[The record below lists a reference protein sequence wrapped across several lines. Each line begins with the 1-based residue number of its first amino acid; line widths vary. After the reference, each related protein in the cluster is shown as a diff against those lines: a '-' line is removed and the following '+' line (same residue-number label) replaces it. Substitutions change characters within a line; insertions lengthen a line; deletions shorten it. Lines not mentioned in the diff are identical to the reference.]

1 MKITVL
7 DRNTLGEDL
16 DLSVITEMG
25 DVTLFER
32 TPPEKV
38 AENIG
43 DAEVIILNKVKLNGD
58 NLSGAKNLKLI
69 CVAATGFDNIDVE
82 YCKNHGIAVAN
93 VCGYSTDSV
102 AQLTVSLALSLIMH
116 LEKYHKHVTS
126 GEYTKS
132 GVENH
137 LKPTFHE
144 LSSMCWGIVGMGN
157 IGKKVS
163 EVAKAFGMRVL
174 YFKKNPVDDEN
185 CVTLPELMKNS
196 DIISVHLP
204 LSAETRGIISKDM
217 ISLMKKSAVLVNV
230 ARGAVIDEKAVA
242 DAVKSGSIGG
252 FATDVYSVEPL
263 GEDSP
268 FMEILHNE
276 NTVFTP
282 HMAWG
287 SFESRMRCIAQ
298 IRKNIEAFFEGKI
311 RNRVDL

>member
-16 DLSVITEMG
+16 DISVITEMG
-25 DVTLFER
+25 NVTVFER

-38 AENIG
+38 SENIG
-43 DAEVIILNKVKLNGD
+43 DSDVIILNKVKLNSD
-58 NLSGAKNLKLI
+58 NLSDAKNLKLI

-132 GVENH
+132 GVQNH

-163 EVAKAFGMRVL
+163 EVAKAFGMKVL
-174 YFKKNPVDDEN
+174 YFKKTPVDDEA
-185 CVTLPELMKNS
+185 CVTLEEVMKKS

-204 LSAETRGIISKDM
+204 LSEETKGIINESM
-217 ISLMKKSAVLVNV
+217 ISQMKKSAVLVNV
-230 ARGAVIDEKAVA
+230 ARGAVIDEKAVT
-242 DAVKSGSIGG
+242 DAIKSGSIGG

-263 GEDSP
+263 TEDSP
-268 FMEILHNE
+268 FNEILHNE
-276 NTVFTP
+276 NTIFTP

-287 SFESRMRCIAQ
+287 SYESRMRCISE
-298 IRKNIEAFFEGKI
+298 IRKNIEAFFRGEI

>member
-1 MKITVL
+1 MKITIL
-7 DRNTLGEDL
+7 DRNTLGDDL
-16 DLSVITEMG
+16 DISVITSMG
-25 DVTLFER
+25 DVTLYDS

-38 AENIG
+38 KDNIG
-43 DAEVIILNKVKLNGD
+43 DSDVLILNKVKLNEG
-58 NLSGAKNLKLI
+58 NLKDAKNLKLI
-69 CVAATGFDNIDVE
+69 CIAATGYDNVDVT
-82 YCKNHGIAVAN
+82 YCRNHGIAVAN

-102 AQLTVSLALSLIMH
+102 AQLTVSLALSLVMY

-132 GVENH
+132 GVQNH

-163 EVAKAFGMRVL
+163 DVAKAFGMKVI
-174 YFKKNPVDDEN
+174 YFKKHPVDDEN
-185 CVTLPELMKNS
+185 CVTLPELMKNA

-204 LSAETRGIISKDM
+204 LSQETKGIISKEM
-217 ISLMKKSAVLVNV
+217 LALMKKSAVLVNV
-230 ARGAVIDEKAVA
+230 ARGAVIDEKAVT
-242 DAVKSGSIGG
+242 DAIKNEEIGG

-263 GEDSP
+263 QPDSP
-268 FMEILHNE
+268 FMEILNNE
-276 NTVFTP
+276 NTIFTP

-287 SFESRMRCIAQ
+287 SYESRMRCMAE
-298 IRKNIEAFFEGKI
+298 IRKNIEAFYNGEI

>member
-1 MKITVL
+1 MKITIL

-16 DLSVITEMG
+16 DISVITEMG
-25 DVTLFER
+25 NVTVFDR

-38 AENIG
+38 AENI
-43 DAEVIILNKVKLNGD
+43 DDSDVIILNKVKLNES
-58 NLSGAKNLKLI
+58 NLSEAKNLKLI
-69 CVAATGFDNIDVE
+69 CVAATGYDNIDVE
-82 YCKNHGIAVAN
+82 YCRSKGIAVAN

-116 LEKYHKHVTS
+116 LEEYHNHVTS

-132 GVENH
+132 GVQNH

-157 IGKKVS
+157 IGKKVA
-163 EVAKAFGMRVL
+163 EVAKAFGMKVI

-204 LSAETRGIISKDM
+204 LSNETKGIIGKEM
-217 ISLMKKSAVLVNV
+217 LSLMKKTAVLVNV
-230 ARGAVIDEKAVA
+230 ARGAVIDEKAVSE
-242 DAVKSGSIGG
+242 AVINEEIGG
-252 FATDVYSVEPL
+252 FATDVYSIEPL
-263 GEDSP
+263 EEDSP
-268 FMEILHNE
+268 LMDILHNK

-287 SFESRMRCIAQ
+287 SYESRMRCMAE
-298 IRKNIEAFFEGKI
+298 IRKNIEAFFAGEI